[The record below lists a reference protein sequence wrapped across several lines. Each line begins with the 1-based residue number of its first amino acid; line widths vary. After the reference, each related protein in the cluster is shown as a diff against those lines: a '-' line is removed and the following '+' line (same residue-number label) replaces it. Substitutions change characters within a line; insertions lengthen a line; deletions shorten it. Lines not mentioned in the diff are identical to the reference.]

1 MPEDRNWFI
10 TERSEALASL
20 MLTSRTDLSVRSENP
35 RDDGV
40 DFVVALNGSD
50 NVPTTKFFVVQVKGT
65 LSSDQGDW
73 TENVKQLYKK
83 GDAFYLP
90 ACVFVVNVRKNDVAY
105 AWVAEPHVKSGNVGL
120 NFFEHPDFHALDNAA
135 VDQIVNRVREW
146 YDAMPRSI
154 ASHAS

>member
-10 TERSEALASL
+10 SERSEALASL
-20 MLTSRTDLSVRSENP
+20 MLTSRSDLSVRSEKP
-35 RDDGV
+35 QDDGV

-73 TENVKQLYKK
+73 TEHVKQLYKK
-83 GDAFYLP
+83 GDAFFLP
-90 ACVFVVNVRKNDVAY
+90 ACVFVVHVRQNDA
-105 AWVAEPHVKSGNVGL
+105 ANSLVAEPNVKSGGVGL

>member
-20 MLTSRTDLSVRSENP
+20 MLTSRSDLSVRSENP
-35 RDDGV
+35 QDDGV
-40 DFVVALNGSD
+40 DFVVALNASD

-83 GDAFYLP
+83 GGAFYLP
-90 ACVFVVNVRKNDVAY
+90 ACVFVVNVRKNDAAC
-105 AWVAEPHVKSGNVGL
+105 AWVAEPDVKSGNVGL